1 MLAVCVVVASIGTSF
16 FHPVAAATV
25 GRLAPHDRRGRWMG
39 LYETAGWGG
48 TVVGPLAIGLTID
61 RLGPAG
67 IWPVVLPALALALIA
82 IRLTP
87 SGPTVS
93 PNPATVSGSITPAS
107 GPALGQSRLGFL
119 GLFTTVGSLR
129 AWVYYS
135 AALLL
140 PLLGHE
146 IGLGASGAAQVL
158 TVFLAAGVLGSLAC
172 GTASDR
178 LGARWIIAGAL
189 LLAIPIGLG
198 LGLGQPSGPML
209 YVVAAAS
216 GFLLT
221 GAYTGLT
228 LAGQQR
234 LPDNAGMVTGLNVG
248 LTSGIGGLAV
258 VPLASLA
265 DDIGIRSAVAL
276 ALTIGPLLAVAIW
289 LLATGRERRA

>member
-1 MLAVCVVVASIGTSF
+1 
-16 FHPVAAATV
+16 
-25 GRLAPHDRRGRWMG
+25 
-39 LYETAGWGG
+39 
-48 TVVGPLAIGLTID
+48 
-61 RLGPAG
+61 
-67 IWPVVLPALALALIA
+67 
-82 IRLTP
+82 
-87 SGPTVS
+87 
-93 PNPATVSGSITPAS
+93 
-107 GPALGQSRLGFL
+107 
-119 GLFTTVGSLR
+119 
-129 AWVYYS
+129 
-135 AALLL
+135 
-140 PLLGHE
+140 
-146 IGLGASGAAQVL
+146 VL

-209 YVVAAAS
+209 FVVAAAS

-265 DDIGIRSAVAL
+265 DDIGIRMAISL
-276 ALTIGPLLAVAIW
+276 ALTIGPLLAIAIW
-289 LLATGRERRA
+289 LLATGCERGE